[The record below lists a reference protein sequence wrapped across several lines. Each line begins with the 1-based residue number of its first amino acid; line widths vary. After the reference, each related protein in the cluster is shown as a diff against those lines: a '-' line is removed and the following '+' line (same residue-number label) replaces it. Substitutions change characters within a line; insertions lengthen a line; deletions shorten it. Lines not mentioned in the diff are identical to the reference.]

1 MDVLRLGFGPNAP
14 FFLHHAADSLG
25 AGREA
30 AIDQVKRAR
39 NRVLT
44 KINQETSACPQAV
57 IEVKSALSLALPLDQ
72 DGSRSNVPP

>member
-1 MDVLRLGFGPNAP
+1 MLP
-14 FFLHHAADSLG
+14 FFFTTPQTASALVAK
-25 AGREA
+25 R

-44 KINQETSACPQAV
+44 KINQETSSCPQAV
-57 IEVKSALSLALPLDQ
+57 IEVKSSLSLALPLDQ